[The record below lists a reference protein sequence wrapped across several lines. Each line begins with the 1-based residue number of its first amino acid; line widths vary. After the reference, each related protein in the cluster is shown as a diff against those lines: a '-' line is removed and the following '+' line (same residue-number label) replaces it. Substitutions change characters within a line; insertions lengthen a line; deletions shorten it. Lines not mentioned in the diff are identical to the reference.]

1 MRYLAV
7 DLGLRRVGLAIG
19 DERGML
25 ASPYATRE
33 RKGNA
38 RDVETVLQT
47 ARGLGA
53 VGIVVGLPINPNGEK
68 SESENAARKFAALL
82 AEKLR
87 EQNVSWPVE
96 LWNESFSTR
105 EAHERMKTLG
115 ISQKHGRDS
124 GGSDST
130 DAIAASMIL
139 QNFLDHQ
146 YAELDELIGED
157 RVLDVV
163 ESEDAAS

>member
-19 DERGML
+19 DERGVL

-33 RKGNA
+33 RQGNA
-38 RDVETVLQT
+38 RDIETVVQT
-47 ARGLGA
+47 ARGLNA

-82 AEKLR
+82 SEKLR
-87 EQNVSWPVE
+87 DEKLSWPVE

-105 EAHERMKTLG
+105 EAHQRMKTLG

-124 GGSDST
+124 GDQNST

-139 QNFLDHQ
+139 QNFLDAHN
-146 YAELDELIGED
+146 AELDELIGEH
-157 RVLDVV
+157 RVLGVGTLEDV
-163 ESEDAAS
+163 SS